1 MEKQK
6 VEKQKLYLYLT
17 KMWSVTDRGREI
29 IRSGALFLHFKD
41 RRVRFLV
48 YILTL
53 QILLNEEV
61 VRVHLSIMI
70 TLKCQI
76 SFKLITTIN
85 NCCHHFKGDI
95 KSLCQTIQKWTDRSN
110 IVCLTITPI

>member
-1 MEKQK
+1 M
-6 VEKQKLYLYLT
+6 V
-17 KMWSVTDRGREI
+17 SDRQGREI

-95 KSLCQTIQKWTDRSN
+95 KSLCQPIQKWTDRSN